1 MRAHG
6 TRSRTSDE
14 RESTRPVVPPSAPV
28 QRMLDLQHA
37 AGNAAVARTVEAGR
51 HRHGPGCGH
60 PAPVQREAA
69 RHEHGPGCGH
79 GAALDTAP
87 ENQRGLLEAAKAT
100 PSSPLPGAFLSQ
112 AKAFYRNDRLSEGRV
127 HDNPT
132 AQRATAALGAQAMTV
147 GKDIFLGPSAVGNTR
162 ILAHEASHLDKNLR
176 GVRETGNDNGAG
188 VTVTDP
194 GQDSERAAETDGAA
208 FEAGAS
214 TAPSVV
220 AQRAVG
226 AHGGERDGAVQ
237 RSTGATKAVVQRAL
251 DTALIAS
258 ATETL
263 GIARAVKIVEVP
275 PGVRADVPFG
285 KYPDGCVVGLSAA
298 DKELTVQQ
306 VNGWHDGST
315 PASEVVAQAGGGGY
329 LAQYGIILTNSVAEG
344 GYTVAQT
351 IQHEMGHLK
360 QHQDGFDVNMAQ
372 RPPRPGRVPQHPGER
387 ERADGS
393 AAYRVHERRQH
404 HPQRRTRAGH
414 PGGREPGQ
422 PLDRAG
428 ELRAD
433 QRRCRAAAPAGCH
446 HGRTGQQ
453 QVRRGRGARFREEA
467 TAGEDPG
474 ARRTDVLQRPLRAA
488 GVVTPGPLDR
498 SAGAQGSAPVA
509 PDGTPPGT

>member
-263 GIARAVKIVEVP
+263 GITRAVKIVEVP

-360 QHQDGFDVNMAQ
+360 QHQDGFDVNMA
-372 RPPRPGRVPQHPGER
+372 
-387 ERADGS
+387 
-393 AAYRVHERRQH
+393 
-404 HPQRRTRAGH
+404 
-414 PGGREPGQ
+414 GGR
-422 PLDRAG
+422 RALV
-428 ELRAD
+428 EYHNILVNENAL
-433 QRRCRAAAPAGCH
+433 
-446 HGRTGQQ
+446 TGQLRTEYTSADNTIPSAVRARATQKGVNLANPWTALVNYVRTSGDAGQ
-453 QVRRGRGARFREEA
+453 QRLLDAITAELGNSKYDEEEGRGFAKK
-467 TAGEDPG
+467 P
-474 ARRTDVLQRPLRAA
+474 RRVKIQERVGRMYFNALF
-488 GVVTPGPLDR
+488 
-498 SAGAQGSAPVA
+498 AQPAS
-509 PDGTPPGT
+509 